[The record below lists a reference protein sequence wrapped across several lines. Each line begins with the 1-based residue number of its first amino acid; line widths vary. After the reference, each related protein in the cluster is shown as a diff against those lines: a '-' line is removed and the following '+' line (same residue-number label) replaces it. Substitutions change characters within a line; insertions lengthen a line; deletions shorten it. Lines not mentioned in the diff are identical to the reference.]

1 VLFLSVKRP
10 KTGKKK
16 TFPRK
21 GKSSLRKKR
30 KQRSHGKT
38 GRELLVQFRVLGAA
52 QHGVSPFLL
61 VAFFIRIILS

>member
-1 VLFLSVKRP
+1 MVFLCIKRP

-52 QHGVSPFLL
+52 QHGVSPFYDGC
-61 VAFFIRIILS
+61 VFIRIILS